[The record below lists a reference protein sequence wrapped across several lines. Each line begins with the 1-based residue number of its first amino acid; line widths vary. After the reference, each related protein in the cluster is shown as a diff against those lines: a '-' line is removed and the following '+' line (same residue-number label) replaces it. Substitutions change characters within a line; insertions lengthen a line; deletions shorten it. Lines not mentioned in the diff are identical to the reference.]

1 MTASNQALAA
11 TAATANIPAM
21 GNVMPTYGRLPIA
34 FVRGE
39 GCYLYDTNG
48 RRYFD
53 ALAGVAVNALGH
65 SHAGFIAA
73 VTKQLN
79 TLVHTSNYYEIPLQT
94 QLAETLCQRSGM
106 ERVFF
111 NNSGAEANEAAIKI
125 ARRFGFN
132 KGIAV
137 PHILVMENAFHGRTM
152 GALTATYNKKYQEG
166 FGPLLDGFVR
176 VPYNDV
182 AAVKAAI
189 EATPQLVAILVEPI
203 VGEGGVVKPADNYL
217 NELRALCDTHDMLL
231 MLDEVQTGNGRT
243 GAWFAYQHNGIL
255 PDVLSTAKG
264 LGNGFPIGA
273 CLTRGRANVLSAG
286 HHGSTFGGSPLAAAA
301 GIAVY
306 KALANEDLLGNAKR
320 RGEQIDAGFRKA
332 LADCKGVKD
341 IRSKGLM
348 IGVELD
354 RPCKE
359 LVERARSQGLLLNV
373 TADSVIRL
381 VPPLTLNQEEA
392 DFIVNVVSRIVKEF
406 CDGR

>member
-1 MTASNQALAA
+1 
-11 TAATANIPAM
+11 
-21 GNVMPTYGRLPIA
+21 MPTYGRQQIA

-39 GCYLYDTNG
+39 GCYLYDGNG
-48 RRYFD
+48 RRYLD

-65 SHAGFIAA
+65 SHAAFIAA
-73 VTKQLN
+73 MTKQLH
-79 TLVHTSNYYEIPLQT
+79 TLMHTSNHYEIPLQT

-111 NNSGAEANEAAIKI
+111 CNSGTESIEAAIKI

-132 KGIAV
+132 KGVTV
-137 PHILVMENAFHGRTM
+137 PQILVMENAFHGRTM
-152 GALTATYNKKYQEG
+152 GALTATHSAKYQEG

-176 VPYNDV
+176 VPYNDI

-189 EATPQLVAILVEPI
+189 KATPQLVAILVEPV
-203 VGEGGVVKPADNYL
+203 VGEGGVVKPADDYL
-217 NELRALCDTHDMLL
+217 NELRTLCDAHDMLL

-243 GAWFAYQHNGIL
+243 GTWFAYQHNHIL

-264 LGNGFPIGA
+264 LGNGYPIGA
-273 CLTRGRANVLSAG
+273 CLTRGKANVLSAG

-306 KALANEDLLGNAKR
+306 KAIVDQDLLGNARR
-320 RGEQIDAGFRKA
+320 RGEQIESGLRKVLAGIQGIKE
-332 LADCKGVKD
+332 

-354 RPCKE
+354 RPCRE
-359 LVERARSQGLLLNV
+359 LVEQARNQGLLLNV
-373 TADSVIRL
+373 TADTVVRL
-381 VPPLTLNQEEA
+381 VPPLIISQEEA
-392 DFIVNVVSRIVKEF
+392 DFIVNVVGRIVKEF
-406 CDGR
+406 YDGR